1 MLGLV
6 DKYDRKVESLIA
18 IIGDGKSDYVDDA
31 MFELGR
37 TYARR
42 ERFNDGAAV
51 LKRLWTVIRSRR
63 SP

>member
-31 MFELGR
+31 MFELGAHP
-37 TYARR
+37 TC
-42 ERFNDGAAV
+42 AV
-51 LKRLWTVIRSRR
+51 NASTTA
-63 SP
+63 PPH